1 MKALITS
8 LLLLAGLALGSP
20 VQAQTKIAVVDLKK
34 VFDGYWRT
42 KQADGQLKER
52 AADFEKARNG
62 LIEDYKKANE
72 DLKKSS
78 EGLNDPAV
86 SDEERDRRKKDLE
99 KKLQDIREQENG
111 IRTFEQNMRQ
121 ALGEQQGRMRESVLK
136 DIRGILDDK
145 AKAGGYA
152 LVFDLA
158 ATTIN
163 QTPVIMYNTLAGTD
177 SDITEGVLKQLNA
190 NAPPDSGA
198 KAADTDGKKSD
209 GDTKKPDAK

>member
-1 MKALITS
+1 MKPLITS
-8 LLLLAGLALGSP
+8 ILLLAGLALGGSP

-72 DLKKSS
+72 DLKKAS

-86 SDEERDRRKKDLE
+86 SEEERDRRKKDLE

-136 DIRGILDDK
+136 DIRGIVDDK
-145 AKAGGYA
+145 AKAGGFA
-152 LVFDLA
+152 LVFDVA

-163 QTPVIMYNTLAGTD
+163 QTPAIMYNTLAGTD
-177 SDITEGVLKQLNA
+177 ADITEAVLKQLNA
-190 NAPPDSGA
+190 NAPPENAPA
-198 KAADTDGKKSD
+198 KADAG
-209 GDTKKPDAK
+209 GAKKPDAK

>member
-1 MKALITS
+1 MKPLITS

-72 DLKKSS
+72 DLKKAS

-86 SDEERDRRKKDLE
+86 SEEERDRRKKELE

-136 DIRGILDDK
+136 DIRGIVDDK

-177 SDITEGVLKQLNA
+177 ADITEGVLKQLNA
-190 NAPPDSGA
+190 NAPPENSAA
-198 KAADTDGKKSD
+198 KPADAEA
-209 GDTKKPDAK
+209 KKPDAK